1 MSSDNS
7 YGDHN
12 SDTFQDNTIKLSNS
26 ESDESNNESSS
37 INESSDYSTDYQDN
51 KQRYVHD
58 KIIKHYPDTIHSL
71 NPETIPSTYKNCVLR
86 AFHKNKTT
94 NLIEGYIDKHGI
106 YHKLLN
112 PIKDKDVLIKIEDPL
127 NKLNDIKLNDIKS
140 KRIDD
145 ITQKKLEYYINSK
158 YIQPKN
164 KDITILYNHHDNS
177 FIPVSKK
184 LQRKQMIHVLL
195 LIKYYKVQHTTLYKI
210 SKRKTVKTIK
220 LPSKIKLPF
229 ASKKSPIR
237 KESSSESLQPSEEPS
252 EPSEE
257 VTVEP
262 SEEPSDLP
270 LVEEV
275 TVEPSEEP
283 EPEPEPIKEE
293 EPVKEELPV
302 VKQIMIKKKYKILK
316 DKNGKVIGRLV

>member
-12 SDTFQDNTIKLSNS
+12 DGTVQDNTIKLSRS
-26 ESDESNNESSS
+26 ESNESSDIS
-37 INESSDYSTDYQDN
+37 NISSDYSTDYQDN
-51 KQRYVHD
+51 KQKYVHD
-58 KIIKHYPDTIHSL
+58 KILKHYPDTIHSL
-71 NPETIPSTYKNCVLR
+71 NPDTIPSTYKNCVLR

-94 NLIEGYIDKHGI
+94 NLIEGYIDKNGV
-106 YHKLLN
+106 YHKLLK

-127 NKLNDIKLNDIKS
+127 NKLNDIKS
-140 KRIDD
+140 KYIDD

-164 KDITILYNHHDNS
+164 KDITILYNHHDNC
-177 FIPVSKK
+177 FMPVSKK
-184 LQRKQMIHVLL
+184 LQKKQMIHVLL

-237 KESSSESLQPSEEPS
+237 KEPSSESLQPSEEPS
-252 EPSEE
+252 ELSEE

-262 SEEPSDLP
+262 SEEPS
-270 LVEEV
+270 
-275 TVEPSEEP
+275 EEP
-283 EPEPEPIKEE
+283 AKEEPVKEEQVKEEQVKEEEPVKE